1 MSRRILLRFY
11 CGFALATSLGAAYA
25 VGTRA
30 TSAESVLAAFTGV
43 LLAASLWVLVET
55 HEGRRWFVLGFSSGI
70 AASLVLVLMQGTAV
84 FAIDLLGPKSRN
96 ELWPRFA
103 SGAGAAVM
111 GMWLGQLCGIGG
123 GALAMLRA
131 RRAGVPLGLMWFL
144 MIAAV
149 LGMRSFAAHEPPDS
163 VSIDRVAVEK

>member
-1 MSRRILLRFY
+1 
-11 CGFALATSLGAAYA
+11 
-25 VGTRA
+25 
-30 TSAESVLAAFTGV
+30 
-43 LLAASLWVLVET
+43 
-55 HEGRRWFVLGFSSGI
+55 
-70 AASLVLVLMQGTAV
+70 
-84 FAIDLLGPKSRN
+84 
-96 ELWPRFA
+96 
-103 SGAGAAVM
+103 
-111 GMWLGQLCGIGG
+111 MWLGQLCGIGG

>member
-43 LLAASLWVLVET
+43 LLAASSWVLVER

-70 AASLVLVLMQGTAV
+70 AASLVLVLMRGSAV

-103 SGAGAAVM
+103 SGAAVM

-131 RRAGVPLGLMWFL
+131 RRAGVPLGLLWFL
-144 MIAAV
+144 MIAAF
-149 LGMRSFAAHEPPDS
+149 LGMRSFAAHEPPDPA
-163 VSIDRVAVEK
+163 SIERVAVEK